1 MSNVIVKSIGYC
13 VVRRA
18 LNIDSDAPSHLING
32 VFGVFNSVSE
42 AEKFIFSVSDGSVH
56 HTKIERHYHD
66 GEYFW
71 SIHGVRTP
79 TIHHEEKRHEP
90 KKKSTKHA
98 VILTEGKMNRYLS
111 KKFFDKVLS
120 GDPITTFPPSYL
132 QTATYAVDDHALAVE
147 AMHQAKNILH
157 KHPKVKFK
165 VISF

>member
-1 MSNVIVKSIGYC
+1 MPDVKVKPIGYC

-32 VFGVFNSVSE
+32 VFGVFNSVSD
-42 AEKFIFSVSDGSVH
+42 AEEFIFSVSDGSVH
-56 HTKIERHYHD
+56 HTKIEHHYHD

-79 TIHHEEKRHEP
+79 TMHHEP
-90 KKKSTKHA
+90 KKKPTQYA

-120 GDPITTFPPSYL
+120 GDPIDTFPPSYF
-132 QTATYAVDDHALAVE
+132 QADIHAVDDHTLAVE
-147 AMHQAKNILH
+147 AMNQAKNTLH
-157 KHPKVKFK
+157 KHPKVEFK